1 MPVRKSV
8 REINTPVGTA
18 RAHLWRPS
26 HPCGSLVLG
35 HGAGGSSWSAD
46 LQALTTLTAQGWL
59 VVLVE
64 QPWRVAGR
72 TVASPPS
79 QLDLAWL
86 AVMRALTSGR
96 GALPRPLVVGGR
108 SAGARVACRTAKA
121 VGADAVLA
129 LAFPLH
135 PPGKPEKSRAA
146 EAHLVTGAG
155 TRLAVIQ
162 GEKDAFGSPG
172 DIRSALGA
180 AAEVFSARGNHSF
193 TRTPVDVLENA
204 RTFLADLL
212 VSRDASSGVPP
223 PQLVDSPDQNGE
235 RQNQQHL
242 P

>member
-8 REINTPVGTA
+8 REINTPGGMA
-18 RAHLWRPS
+18 RAHLWRPA

-35 HGAGGSSWSAD
+35 HGAGGTSWSAD
-46 LQALTTLTAQGWL
+46 LQALTTLTAHGWL

-72 TVASPPS
+72 TVASPPA

-86 AVMRALTSGR
+86 AVIAALTSGR

-108 SAGARVACRTAKA
+108 SAGARVACRTAEA

-135 PPGKPEKSRAA
+135 PPGRPEKSRAE

-162 GEKDAFGSPG
+162 GEKDPFGSPA
-172 DIRSALGA
+172 DVRSALGDT
-180 AAEVFSARGNHSF
+180 AEVFSARGNHSF
-193 TRTPVDVLENA
+193 TRTPSDVLETA
-204 RTFLADLL
+204 RGFLADLP
-212 VSRDASSGVPP
+212 VSGAASWPRGNVPRD
-223 PQLVDSPDQNGE
+223 
-235 RQNQQHL
+235 RRC
-242 P
+242 